1 MGVRGLIA
9 LMLTLA
15 AATGVAPS
23 ARADVLD
30 EIAERG
36 EIRLG
41 VRAAAAPFSY
51 LDKDGKPAGL
61 AVGLCHRVAA
71 AIQERLRLPEL
82 KLTHV
87 VIDPLTRFAS
97 LDAGETDLICDPATA
112 TLERREIVD
121 FSIPY
126 FMDGIGAAL
135 RDDGV
140 PSIDALKGQ
149 PVGAVAG
156 TTSVR
161 LARDMA
167 APAGSA
173 LVEFPDYETGLRALG
188 AGKIDVFFGDQ
199 GLLLYRLGELQRED
213 GQIPIRITDDQLSF
227 EPYALSMRLGEH
239 RLRTEVDRA
248 LSALYRSE
256 EIFLEIEAALGP
268 FEMSDLTALIYALMA
283 LPE

>member
-1 MGVRGLIA
+1 M
-9 LMLTLA
+9 
-15 AATGVAPS
+15 S
-23 ARADVLD
+23 ARNAIARTLLMAAILGSVQTAKGDVLD
-30 EIAERG
+30 DIATRG

-51 LDKDGKPAGL
+51 LDQDGVPAGL
-61 AVGLCHRVAA
+61 AVGLCRRVAA
-71 AIQERLRLPEL
+71 AIQARLALPEL
-82 KLTHV
+82 KLSY
-87 VIDPLTRFAS
+87 VIVDPVTRFPS
-97 LDAGETDLICDPATA
+97 LDKGETDLICDPATA

-135 RDDGV
+135 RRDGV
-140 PSIDALKGQ
+140 GEIEALKGQ

-156 TTSVR
+156 TTAVR
-161 LARDMA
+161 LAADMA
-167 APAGSA
+167 APVGSP
-173 LVEFPDYETGLRALG
+173 LVEFPDYETGMRALG

-199 GLLLYRLGELQRED
+199 GLLLYQLGALQRVEGEL
-213 GQIPIRITDDQLSF
+213 PIHVIDDQLSF
-227 EPYALSMRLGEH
+227 EPYALAMRLGEH

-256 EIFLEIEAALGP
+256 EIFLEIEDALGP